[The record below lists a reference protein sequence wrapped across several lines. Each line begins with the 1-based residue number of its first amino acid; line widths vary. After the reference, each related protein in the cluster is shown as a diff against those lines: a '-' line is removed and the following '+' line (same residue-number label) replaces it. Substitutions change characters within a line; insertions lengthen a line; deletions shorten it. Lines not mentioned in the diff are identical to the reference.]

1 MKIKS
6 LFIDDCKNQNSSGH
20 CEHWKQSGFC
30 KGKYGVWMN
39 LNCKKSCGGCREND
53 NDVKYIKELVKKE
66 NHTRFRSHR
75 MASIQSK
82 NKLQLQVTYFITNFK
97 QVNNKIAVEI
107 IFGIV
112 DFNFI
117 PISTNAMNLDEM
129 SVRMPGTQPGSVG
142 KFSVVLMVLIVLLC
156 KQLNQSNY

>member
-1 MKIKS
+1 
-6 LFIDDCKNQNSSGH
+6 
-20 CEHWKQSGFC
+20 
-30 KGKYGVWMN
+30 MN

-53 NDVKYIKELVKKE
+53 VKYIEELAKKE
-66 NHTRFRSHR
+66 NFIRIRSHR

-117 PISTNAMNLDEM
+117 PISTNATNVCTNARDTTRHCRQILSCSYGFDSFVM
-129 SVRMPGTQPGSVG
+129 
-142 KFSVVLMVLIVLLC
+142 
-156 KQLNQSNY
+156 

>member
-1 MKIKS
+1 
-6 LFIDDCKNQNSSGH
+6 
-20 CEHWKQSGFC
+20 
-30 KGKYGVWMN
+30 
-39 LNCKKSCGGCREND
+39 
-53 NDVKYIKELVKKE
+53 
-66 NHTRFRSHR
+66 

-82 NKLQLQVTYFITNFK
+82 SKLQLQVTYFITNFK

-129 SVRMPGTQPGSVG
+129 FVQMPGTQPGSVG